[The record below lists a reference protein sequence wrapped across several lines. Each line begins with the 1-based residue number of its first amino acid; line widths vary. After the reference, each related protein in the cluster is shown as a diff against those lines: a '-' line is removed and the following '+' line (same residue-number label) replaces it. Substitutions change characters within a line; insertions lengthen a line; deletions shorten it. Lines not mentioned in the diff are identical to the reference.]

1 MSDGYEVDVEKLKTF
16 SKHLSDMHDDLKS
29 AGDQV
34 GGVVGDPGIFGILGG
49 QLFGAAA
56 SAYCAQAR
64 DGFHGYAGTADEFAG
79 RIDDTVKGYDTGE
92 ADVHDLF
99 SGIDK

>member
-1 MSDGYEVDVEKLKTF
+1 VSDGYEVSSEKLKAF
-16 SKHLSDMHDDLKS
+16 SKHLSEMHDDLKS
-29 AGDQV
+29 SGDQV

-49 QLFGAAA
+49 QLCGAAA

-79 RIDDTVKGYDTGE
+79 RIDDTVKGYDNTE
-92 ADVHDLF
+92 VDVHDLL